1 MFLFLTHLP
10 IIGRPIVPINN
21 RDPHA
26 FNRLFSESPSLLS
39 LVKLRNI
46 CCDTNRNDDDRIKAV
61 LLMIVTCLIAPNGN
75 GQNCNTSYVQF
86 IEKLDE
92 VNSYAWGAAMLAY
105 LYQGMKG
112 WKTDDKAIDGFTW
125 LIMGFFFSHFRGLYS
140 IFNIT
145 VEENQALDK
154 PKLAYLIESLER
166 IGANHLKKANSALQ
180 LKLNLVH
187 DLLRTEE
194 NIEADMRPITWHP
207 YNLEM
212 LPPHLHDQIQYRTVV
227 TPLFCYN
234 YVEHHRP
241 HVVAKQFEVLD
252 EVDLQDVGSDLKT
265 IKFKANKGNNSINFR
280 EYYKKE
286 VIQWE
291 EIGSRLAENYH
302 PGQQST
308 PEPEAAHQSSVKH
321 FEESKCE
328 STKKHFEES
337 KA

>member
-125 LIMGFFFSHFRGLYS
+125 LIMVRTIFFLSFIFPSLFLIIFSPTFFFIGL
-140 IFNIT
+140 
-145 VEENQALDK
+145 
-154 PKLAYLIESLER
+154 
-166 IGANHLKKANSALQ
+166 
-180 LKLNLVH
+180 
-187 DLLRTEE
+187 LL
-194 NIEADMRPITWHP
+194 
-207 YNLEM
+207 
-212 LPPHLHDQIQYRTVV
+212 
-227 TPLFCYN
+227 FS
-234 YVEHHRP
+234 
-241 HVVAKQFEVLD
+241 F
-252 EVDLQDVGSDLKT
+252 
-265 IKFKANKGNNSINFR
+265 
-280 EYYKKE
+280 
-286 VIQWE
+286 
-291 EIGSRLAENYH
+291 
-302 PGQQST
+302 
-308 PEPEAAHQSSVKH
+308 
-321 FEESKCE
+321 
-328 STKKHFEES
+328 
-337 KA
+337 